1 MINTLQGRSL
11 MKTGRLLSFL
21 ICLNIYS
28 FAVFAENTNLYG
40 INFYQKGELSFIE
53 FSFDKEGVD
62 LEHFHVKQDKQLIID
77 FKKVD
82 AGEKVL
88 RGFDA
93 SEFPGAIAYIS
104 PYVKPGSKG
113 DVRINV
119 QLRDNVRSVV
129 QQLGKRV
136 VLKVENR
143 FGVFSEKELKKE
155 KLVVAEKREVI
166 GKINIPKSDSVV
178 DILENLT
185 LSGRKKYIG
194 KKVSFDVKDV
204 KVEDLLKMIA
214 DASGFNII
222 ITDEVKKLPSLTL
235 SLINIP
241 WDQALDTILGLN
253 KLVAEKNGAILMI
266 TSLDKATE
274 EKKKEIEVKKLL
286 EKEEKLVAK
295 VFPISFAKIDELL
308 KILEGYLTKERGNI
322 SADNRTNSIIVKD
335 TVQTIEKIKK
345 IIKVLDTQTPQVLIE
360 SKIVEVREEHKK
372 EIGLQSGGDFRGF
385 QFGYDPLGT
394 PGSGNASVG
403 DSGAGTAFREAGPGF
418 QFSTAP
424 TTTASTLFSVEVSK
438 FNRFFNLNFALS
450 LMESESKARV
460 ISSPKVITQN
470 KETAKITATDTTSF
484 KQITGVGDAAT
495 TTFEQI
501 DATLSLEVT
510 PQVTNDGSISMQIS
524 LDKEQFGSPPVGL
537 DGAPPTKASRSVK
550 TNVLVDNGST
560 VVIGGI
566 YNYEKSSSHAGLP
579 FLKDIPLIGWIFR
592 TPFNPAVAK
601 NEMII
606 FITPRIINQDEA
618 GLSVGQI

>member
-1 MINTLQGRSL
+1 MKGLDMIGYY
-11 MKTGRLLSFL
+11 KFL
-21 ICLNIYS
+21 ILLICSSIA
-28 FAVFAENTNLYG
+28 FQAFAEETNLYG
-40 INFYQKGELSFIE
+40 INFYQKGEVTFLE
-53 FSFDKEGVD
+53 FSFDQEDIK
-62 LEHFHVKQDKQLIID
+62 LEHFHVKKDKQIIID
-77 FKKVD
+77 FKKTK
-82 AGEKVL
+82 AGVKVL

-93 SEFPGAIAYIS
+93 SEFKGAVAYIS
-104 PYVKPGSKG
+104 PYIKPGSKD
-113 DVRINV
+113 DVRINI
-119 QLRDNVRSVV
+119 QLRDNVRSMVD
-129 QQLGKRV
+129 QIGKRV
-136 VLKVENR
+136 VVKIENR
-143 FGVFSEKELKKE
+143 FGVFNDTEVQKNIISSK
-155 KLVVAEKREVI
+155 VKRKVI

-185 LSGRKKYIG
+185 MSGRKKYIG
-194 KKVSFDVKDV
+194 KKVSFDVRDI

-222 ITDEVKKLPSLTL
+222 IRDEVKSLPPLTL
-235 SLINIP
+235 SLVNIP

-253 KLVAEKNGAILMI
+253 KLVAEKNGAILMV

-274 EKKKEIEVKKLL
+274 EKKKELAVKKLL

-295 VFPISFAKIDELL
+295 VFPISFAKIQELQ
-308 KILEGYLTKERGNI
+308 KILEGYLTKGRGNI
-322 SADNRTNSIIVKD
+322 SADNRTNSLIIKD
-335 TVQTIEKIKK
+335 TVTTIEKIKK

-372 EIGLQSGGDFRGF
+372 EIGLQSGGQFRGF

-394 PGSGNASVG
+394 PGTGNASVG
-403 DSGAGTAFREAGPGF
+403 QAGQGNLREAGPGF

-424 TTTASTLFSVEVSK
+424 TSTASTLFSVEVSK

-450 LMESESKARV
+450 LMESESKARI

-470 KETAKITATDTTSF
+470 KEKAQITATDQTSF
-484 KQITGVGDAAT
+484 KQITGVGDQST
-495 TTFEQI
+495 TTFQQI

-510 PQVTNDGSISMQIS
+510 PQVTNDGSISMEIK
-524 LDKEQFGSPPVGL
+524 LNKEQFGAPPIGL
-537 DGAPPTKASRSVK
+537 DGAPPTKSSRGVE

-566 YNYEKSSSHAGLP
+566 YNYEKTSSHAGLP

-606 FITPRIINQDEA
+606 FITPRVINQDEA
-618 GLSVGQI
+618 GLSVGSI

>member
-1 MINTLQGRSL
+1 MRIGCLFYIGFL
-11 MKTGRLLSFL
+11 L
-21 ICLNIYS
+21 ICNNL
-28 FAVFAENTNLYG
+28 FASDPINLYG
-40 INFYQKGELSFIE
+40 INFYQKGEVTFLE
-53 FSFDKEGVD
+53 FSFDNENVA
-62 LEHFHVKQDKQLIID
+62 LEHFHVKQDKQIIID
-77 FKKVD
+77 FKKTN
-82 AGEKVL
+82 AGPKVL

-93 SEFPGAIAYIS
+93 SEFKGAVAYVS
-104 PYVKPGSKG
+104 PYVKPGKKE
-113 DVRINV
+113 DIRINI
-119 QLRDNVRSVV
+119 QLRDNVRSLV
-129 QQLGKRV
+129 QQIGKRV
-136 VLKVENR
+136 VVKVENR
-143 FGVFSEKELKKE
+143 FGVFSEAEMNKTD
-155 KLVVAEKREVI
+155 LVIDKKREVI
-166 GKINIPKSDSVV
+166 GKINIPKSESVV

-194 KKVSFDVKDV
+194 KKVSFDVRDI

-222 ITDEVKKLPSLTL
+222 ITDEVKKLPPLTL
-235 SLINIP
+235 SLVNIP

-253 KLVAEKNGAILMI
+253 KLVAQKNGAILMV

-274 EKKKEIEVKKLL
+274 EKKKEILVKKLL

-295 VFPISFAKIDELL
+295 VFPISFAKINDLE
-308 KILEGYLTKERGNI
+308 KILQGYLTKERGTI
-322 SADNRTNSIIVKD
+322 AIDARTNSIIIKD
-335 TVQTIEKIKK
+335 TVLAIEKMKK
-345 IIKVLDTQTPQVLIE
+345 IIQVLDTQTPQVLIE

-372 EIGLQSGGDFRGF
+372 EIGLQSGGNFRGF

-394 PGSGNASVG
+394 PGTGNGSIG
-403 DSGAGTAFREAGPGF
+403 EAGGTGIREAGPGF

-424 TTTASTLFSVEVSK
+424 TSTASTLFSVEVSK

-470 KETAKITATDTTSF
+470 KEKASITAKDTTSF

-495 TTFEQI
+495 TTFQQI
-501 DATLSLEVT
+501 DATLNLEVT
-510 PQVTNDGSISMQIS
+510 PQVTNDGSISMEIS
-524 LDKEQFGSPPVGL
+524 LDKEQFGAPPVGL
-537 DGAPPTKASRSVK
+537 DGAPPTKASRGVK

-592 TPFNPAVAK
+592 TPFNPSVSK

-606 FITPRIINQDEA
+606 FITPRIINQEEA
-618 GLSVGQI
+618 GLSVSQI

>member
-1 MINTLQGRSL
+1 MII
-11 MKTGRLLSFL
+11 GRLQ
-21 ICLNIYS
+21 NIIFIFS
-28 FAVFAENTNLYG
+28 TMFSLHLLASDVTNMYG
-40 INFYQKGELSFIE
+40 INFYQKGEVTFLE
-53 FSFDKEGVD
+53 FSFDSETIA
-62 LEHFHVKQDKQLIID
+62 LEHFHSKQDKQIIID
-77 FKKVD
+77 FKKTK
-82 AGEKVL
+82 AGKKVL

-93 SEFPGAIAYIS
+93 SEFQGAVAYIS
-104 PYVKPGSKG
+104 PYVKPESKN
-113 DVRINV
+113 DIRVNI
-119 QLRDNVRSVV
+119 QLRDNVRSLV

-136 VLKVENR
+136 VVKIENR
-143 FGVFSEKELKKE
+143 FGVFTEAQMSKDDI
-155 KLVVAEKREVI
+155 VQDTKREVI
-166 GKINIPKSDSVV
+166 GKINIPKSESVV

-194 KKVSFDVKDV
+194 KKVSFDVRDI

-222 ITDEVKKLPSLTL
+222 ITDEVKKLPPLTL
-235 SLINIP
+235 SLVNIP

-274 EKKKEIEVKKLL
+274 EKKKEILVKKLL
-286 EKEEKLVAK
+286 EREEKLVAK
-295 VFPISFAKIDELL
+295 VFPISFAKIEDLQ
-308 KILEGYLTKERGNI
+308 KILEGYLTKDRGSI
-322 SADNRTNSIIVKD
+322 AADNRTNSIIVKD
-335 TVQTIEKIKK
+335 TVLAIEKIKK

-372 EIGLQSGGDFRGF
+372 EIGLQSGGQFRGF

-403 DSGAGTAFREAGPGF
+403 ESGAGAALREAGPGF

-424 TTTASTLFSVEVSK
+424 TSTASTLFSVEVSK

-470 KETAKITATDTTSF
+470 KETASITAKDTTSF

-495 TTFEQI
+495 TTFQQI
-501 DATLSLEVT
+501 DATLNLEVT
-510 PQVTNDGSISMQIS
+510 PQVTNDGSISMEIS
-524 LDKEQFGSPPVGL
+524 LDKEQFGAPPVGL
-537 DGAPPTKASRSVK
+537 DGAPPTKASRGVK

-566 YNYEKSSSHAGLP
+566 YNYEETSSHAGLP

-592 TPFNPAVAK
+592 TPFNPSVAK

-606 FITPRIINQDEA
+606 FITPRIINQEEA
-618 GLSVGQI
+618 GLSLTQM

>member
-1 MINTLQGRSL
+1 M
-11 MKTGRLLSFL
+11 
-21 ICLNIYS
+21 
-28 FAVFAENTNLYG
+28 
-40 INFYQKGELSFIE
+40 
-53 FSFDKEGVD
+53 
-62 LEHFHVKQDKQLIID
+62 
-77 FKKVD
+77 
-82 AGEKVL
+82 
-88 RGFDA
+88 
-93 SEFPGAIAYIS
+93 
-104 PYVKPGSKG
+104 
-113 DVRINV
+113 
-119 QLRDNVRSVV
+119 
-129 QQLGKRV
+129 
-136 VLKVENR
+136 
-143 FGVFSEKELKKE
+143 
-155 KLVVAEKREVI
+155 
-166 GKINIPKSDSVV
+166 
-178 DILENLT
+178 
-185 LSGRKKYIG
+185 
-194 KKVSFDVKDV
+194 
-204 KVEDLLKMIA
+204 
-214 DASGFNII
+214 
-222 ITDEVKKLPSLTL
+222 
-235 SLINIP
+235 
-241 WDQALDTILGLN
+241 
-253 KLVAEKNGAILMI
+253 
-266 TSLDKATE
+266 
-274 EKKKEIEVKKLL
+274 
-286 EKEEKLVAK
+286 AK

-308 KILEGYLTKERGNI
+308 KILEGYLTKDRGTI

-394 PGSGNASVG
+394 PGTGNASVG
-403 DSGAGTAFREAGPGF
+403 DSGAGTTFREAGPGF

-579 FLKDIPLIGWIFR
+579 FLKDIPLIGWILGRLLILLLRKRNDYFYYTSNYQSR
-592 TPFNPAVAK
+592 
-601 NEMII
+601 
-606 FITPRIINQDEA
+606 R
-618 GLSVGQI
+618 GWLSVGQI